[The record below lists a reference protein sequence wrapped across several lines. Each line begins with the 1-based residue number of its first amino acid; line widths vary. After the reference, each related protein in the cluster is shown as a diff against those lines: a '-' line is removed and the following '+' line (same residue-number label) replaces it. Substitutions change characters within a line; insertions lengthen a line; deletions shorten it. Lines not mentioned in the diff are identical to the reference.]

1 VSSALPLALTKLA
14 TLHKGLNI
22 MNRHQL
28 TYIDLYPEP
37 IEREPS
43 GFAIFCGA
51 AVALVALY
59 CVTVF
64 AFSL

>member
-1 VSSALPLALTKLA
+1 
-14 TLHKGLNI
+14 

-28 TYIDLYPEP
+28 TYIDLHPEP
-37 IEREPS
+37 VEREPS
-43 GFAIFCGA
+43 GFAIWAGA

-64 AFSL
+64 LFSL

>member
-14 TLHKGLNI
+14 TSHKGMN

-28 TYIDLYPEP
+28 TYIDLHPEP

-51 AVALVALY
+51 AFALVALY

-64 AFSL
+64 LFSL

>member
-1 VSSALPLALTKLA
+1 
-14 TLHKGLNI
+14 

-28 TYIDLYPEP
+28 TYIDLYPQP

-43 GFAIFCGA
+43 GFALFLGA
-51 AVALVALY
+51 VVALVALY

-64 AFSL
+64 LFSL

>member
-1 VSSALPLALTKLA
+1 
-14 TLHKGLNI
+14 

-37 IEREPS
+37 IEQKPS
-43 GFAIFCGA
+43 GFAVFCGA
-51 AVALVALY
+51 ALALVALY

-64 AFSL
+64 LFSL

>member
-1 VSSALPLALTKLA
+1 
-14 TLHKGLNI
+14 

-37 IEREPS
+37 IEQEPN
-43 GFAIFCGA
+43 GFSMFLGA
-51 AVALVALY
+51 VVALAALY

-64 AFSL
+64 LFSL

>member
-1 VSSALPLALTKLA
+1 
-14 TLHKGLNI
+14 

-43 GFAIFCGA
+43 PLAIWLGA
-51 AVALVALY
+51 AVALVALW
-59 CVTVF
+59 CATVF
-64 AFSL
+64 LFSL

>member
-1 VSSALPLALTKLA
+1 
-14 TLHKGLNI
+14 

-28 TYIDLYPEP
+28 TYIDLHPEP

-43 GFAIFCGA
+43 PLAIFCGA

-64 AFSL
+64 LFSL